1 LSHNQTR
8 IAYFFF
14 SFFLAL
20 VHTLTTRFFDR
31 MRGVDSALQFA
42 VSYHNFVY
50 FFCRQFM
57 LNPDIIP
64 ELVVSGIFIIVL
76 MGGHLGGVR
85 HLSFAQ
91 FGLHV
96 LQLALTTAHG
106 FLVGIHSYT

>member
-1 LSHNQTR
+1 MSHNQTL

-20 VHTLTTRFFDR
+20 HTLTTRFFDR

-64 ELVVSGIFIIVL
+64 ELVVSGIFINFWGEWGEFDII
-76 MGGHLGGVR
+76 
-85 HLSFAQ
+85 F
-91 FGLHV
+91 FLHS
-96 LQLALTTAHG
+96 
-106 FLVGIHSYT
+106 LVCMFYNW

>member
-1 LSHNQTR
+1 LSHNQTL

-20 VHTLTTRFFDR
+20 HTLTTRFFDR

-64 ELVVSGIFIIVL
+64 ELVVSGIFINFF
-76 MGGHLGGVR
+76 GGGVGGVR
-85 HLSFAQ
+85 HHNFLHSLV
-91 FGLHV
+91 LHV
-96 LQLALTTAHG
+96 LQLVALTTAHG
-106 FLVGIHSYT
+106 LLSRYR

>member
-1 LSHNQTR
+1 
-8 IAYFFF
+8 
-14 SFFLAL
+14 
-20 VHTLTTRFFDR
+20 
-31 MRGVDSALQFA
+31 
-42 VSYHNFVY
+42 
-50 FFCRQFM
+50 M

-76 MGGHLGGVR
+76 MGGGGYMGVVR

-106 FLVGIHSYT
+106 FFIYISYT

>member
-1 LSHNQTR
+1 
-8 IAYFFF
+8 
-14 SFFLAL
+14 

-50 FFCRQFM
+50 FFFCRQFM

-76 MGGHLGGVR
+76 MGGGGIW
-85 HLSFAQ
+85 
-91 FGLHV
+91 G
-96 LQLALTTAHG
+96 
-106 FLVGIHSYT
+106 

>member
-1 LSHNQTR
+1 
-8 IAYFFF
+8 
-14 SFFLAL
+14 
-20 VHTLTTRFFDR
+20 
-31 MRGVDSALQFA
+31 
-42 VSYHNFVY
+42 
-50 FFCRQFM
+50 M

-76 MGGHLGGVR
+76 MGGGHMGVVR

-106 FLVGIHSYT
+106 FFIYISYT

>member
-1 LSHNQTR
+1 MSHNQTR

-14 SFFLAL
+14 SFFVLAFL
-20 VHTLTTRFFDR
+20 HTLTTRFFDR

-64 ELVVSGIFIIVL
+64 ELVVSGIFINFF
-76 MGGHLGGVR
+76 GGEWGEFDIIIFCTVW
-85 HLSFAQ
+85 FCM
-91 FGLHV
+91 F
-96 LQLALTTAHG
+96 
-106 FLVGIHSYT
+106 YNW

>member
-8 IAYFFF
+8 IAYSFLFFF
-14 SFFLAL
+14 CLAFL
-20 VHTLTTRFFDR
+20 HTLTTRFFDR

-64 ELVVSGIFIIVL
+64 ELVVSGIFINFFW
-76 MGGHLGGVR
+76 GGVGGVR
-85 HLSFAQ
+85 HHNFLHSLV
-91 FGLHV
+91 LHV
-96 LQLALTTAHG
+96 LQLVALTTAHG
-106 FLVGIHSYT
+106 LLSRYR